1 MNKYRNLADFLY
13 IYMCVVN
20 VCTNGYEVLLRGRVK
35 LDAKNIYTLGVAGR
49 SWRERLGQEKM
60 EGQGES

>member
-1 MNKYRNLADFLY
+1 
-13 IYMCVVN
+13 MCVVN
-20 VCTNGYEVLLRGRVK
+20 VCTNGYEVLLRRRVK

-49 SWRERLGQEKM
+49 RWRERLGQEKT